1 MSKTEMRKLKQ
12 GTFGAVKS
20 DDRLTKQLRF
30 LPDWCFIDP
39 YILHEISKTEVR
51 KFKQGFLVL

>member
-20 DDRLTKQLRF
+20 EYQLLIKLQLIHFSISPDD
-30 LPDWCFIDP
+30 
-39 YILHEISKTEVR
+39 
-51 KFKQGFLVL
+51 